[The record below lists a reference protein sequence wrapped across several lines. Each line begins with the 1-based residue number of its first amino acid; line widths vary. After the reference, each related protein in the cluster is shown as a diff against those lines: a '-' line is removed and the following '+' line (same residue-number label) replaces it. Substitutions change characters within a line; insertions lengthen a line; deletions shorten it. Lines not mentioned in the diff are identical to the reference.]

1 MTALRTLFTSRQ
13 AKLLAVLLAAVGMV
27 ALLNR
32 VGGSHTAQTIPVAP
46 ASSAQAPETL
56 TWSPTTG
63 PVPGAPST
71 RPGPQPAAND
81 TPTPDGSTDVG
92 DDVGDAGTNPARAA
106 TITAG
111 PTDPREAALALL
123 AALLNTYNK
132 TPQQWRA
139 GFADTI
145 TPQLRDLYANVD
157 PSAVPNVATL
167 ATPVVATIVGDAVVD
182 VRVPTSGGGT
192 FTVTMVGGSHRWLGS
207 QIDYARPS

>member
-1 MTALRTLFTSRQ
+1 MTALRTFVAGRRALVV
-13 AKLLAVLLAAVGMV
+13 ALVVAAVGCV

-46 ASSAQAPETL
+46 ASSGHAPETRS
-56 TWSPTTG
+56 WSPAPATG
-63 PVPGAPST
+63 PRST
-71 RPGPQPAAND
+71 LPASDTAQ
-81 TPTPDGSTDVG
+81 TPTPAGSTDVG

-111 PTDPREAALALL
+111 PTDPREATLALL

-132 TPQQWRA
+132 TPEQWRA
-139 GFADTI
+139 GFADKI
-145 TPQLRDLYANVD
+145 TPQLRDLYADVD
-157 PSAVPNVATL
+157 PSAVPNVGTL
-167 ATPVVATIVGDAVVD
+167 ATPVLATIVGDAVVD
-182 VRVPTSGGGT
+182 VRAPTSGGGT